1 MGGTG
6 ESFSVHLRN
15 SSCRGKRQALQAS
28 RSEGGQAVAQ
38 VCTGLC
44 SRSPGIS
51 AFPVEA
57 IPFLLAHG
65 DCMPHLMTHGSL
77 RTPSRHVN
85 KAAAMTRPPPGVPPS
100 SHVTPGADG
109 KHLCSAPPG
118 LQGREGSCLQLGASL
133 CLMDQPLDHLLI
145 NMSQRNHTAVSYQ
158 RRHVWLV
165 RAQRTLMSLSS
176 AF

>member
-44 SRSPGIS
+44 SGSPGIS

-85 KAAAMTRPPPGVPPS
+85 KAAAMIRPPPGVPPS

-118 LQGREGSCLQLGASL
+118 PQGREGSCLQLGHWGGATLGLQPFSGAAA
-133 CLMDQPLDHLLI
+133 CSPSSDKQESDQ
-145 NMSQRNHTAVSYQ
+145 
-158 RRHVWLV
+158 
-165 RAQRTLMSLSS
+165 SS
-176 AF
+176 GL